1 MSRQSAKPPQGGLVQ
16 LTRKQIV
23 KHPIDNQKH
32 SEWIAC
38 ATRRNV
44 DGKADYLWILSY
56 SNGVPVRYPS
66 EATALEAATRVC
78 ADPAHALYGPRAV
91 EQHN

>member
-1 MSRQSAKPPQGGLVQ
+1 M
-16 LTRKQIV
+16 
-23 KHPIDNQKH
+23 KHPIDNQKPY
-32 SEWIAC
+32 EWVAC

-44 DGKADYLWILSY
+44 DGKADYLWTLSY

-66 EATALEAATRVC
+66 EAAALEASARAC